1 MRLIKHGPM
10 VGALCLVLALG
21 VSACQKS
28 NTSGTATTQDNATR
42 ELRVAEIEL
51 GRGVGADKRI
61 TDETT
66 VFAPN
71 ETIYAA
77 VLTDGGASDAEL
89 KARWTFQDGQVVE
102 ESTQRVSPTGGA
114 ATEFHVTKPDGWPE
128 GKYKVE
134 VFLNGASAGS
144 KDFEVKR
151 S

>member
-1 MRLIKHGPM
+1 MRLIKRSP
-10 VGALCLVLALG
+10 VLGALCLVLALG

-28 NTSGTATTQDNATR
+28 NTETSTTQDNATR
-42 ELRVAEIEL
+42 ELRVADIEL
-51 GRGVGADKRI
+51 GRGVGADKRV
-61 TDETT
+61 TDATT

-77 VLTDGGASDAEL
+77 VVTDGGASDAEI

-114 ATEFHVTKPDGWPE
+114 ATEFHVSKPDGWPE

-134 VFLNGASAGS
+134 VFVNGASAGS

>member
-1 MRLIKHGPM
+1 MRLIKHGPV

-21 VSACQKS
+21 MSACQKS
-28 NTSGTATTQDNATR
+28 NTSGTATTQDATR

-151 S
+151 T